1 MTALVTEKAPDSAKP
16 YADWVLGLAHKVA
29 EAAKEHSVLGIGG
42 VRVSP
47 EEEAALTDLATAL
60 HGATPEPPRVGAMDL
75 LVLGGTRFVGKHAVA
90 AALERG
96 HTVTLVHR
104 SPTDLFPEAEHVLLD
119 RTTGP
124 DALAP
129 LAGRTYDGLL
139 DVCGYVPRVVRDS
152 CRALAGSVGHAA
164 FISSVSAYAPPL
176 GDDITDAPLWPV
188 GDLRDE
194 GASEEITNESYGPLK
209 VACEEEFLSFFPTA
223 SIIRPTYVVGPD
235 DYTDRFGYWVR
246 RMSEGGDVL
255 AAEPHDAPM
264 QLIDV
269 RDLGAFT
276 HPPHRGADRR
286 RLRRGRSVH
295 DLHGRRHARG
305 VLARQSGSPDN
316 FVHGVDRAW
325 LAERGVIAGD
335 HLPLLDDD
343 VGGVRLRPLASA
355 GGGRRACGCDP
366 SRTAPA
372 TPCSG
377 TAPAACPR

>member
-1 MTALVTEKAPDSAKP
+1 
-16 YADWVLGLAHKVA
+16 
-29 EAAKEHSVLGIGG
+29 
-42 VRVSP
+42 
-47 EEEAALTDLATAL
+47 
-60 HGATPEPPRVGAMDL
+60 MDL
-75 LVLGGTRFVGKHAVA
+75 LVLGGTRFVGRHAVA
-90 AALERG
+90 AALARG
-96 HTVTLVHR
+96 HQVTLVHR

-152 CRALAGSVGHAA
+152 CRALAGSVGHGA
-164 FISSVSAYAPPL
+164 FISSVSAYAPPV

-188 GDLRDE
+188 GGLRDE
-194 GASEEITNESYGPLK
+194 GASEEVTNESYGPLK
-209 VACEEEFLSFFPTA
+209 VACEQEFTDAFPTA

-255 AAEPHDAPM
+255 AAEPADAPM

-276 HPPHRGADRR
+276 VHLIEERTAGAFDAV
-286 RLRRGRSVH
+286 GPSA
-295 DLHGRRHARG
+295 DLHRRRHARG
-305 VLARQSGSPDN
+305 VLARLRQPGQLRARRRPRLAGRARGRSPASTC
-316 FVHGVDRAW
+316 RCSTTTPRPTPSPARRSPPWTPAW
-325 LAERGVIAGD
+325 CCAR
-335 HLPLLDDD
+335 
-343 VGGVRLRPLASA
+343 
-355 GGGRRACGCDP
+355 

-372 TPCSG
+372 TPCCG
-377 TAPAACPR
+377 TAPAGCPR